1 MLVAVP
7 GEQQGHLIVE
17 AARTGLNT
25 HDRQDTRQ
33 LAGRAAFRGT
43 RQIVDHDQ
51 LVAARD
57 DRRQLGEWQA
67 VSAVQDDDIDGAPRR
82 REGRNHRG
90 HRHEDGQQVAH
101 ERERREQVQVGGSRS
116 VGEQV
121 TQLLVLA
128 GAGRQGV
135 GADSAHARDGLRDER
150 GNLGLVE
157 LAPLARQLLEGGGV
171 HPTERGLGGE
181 HGTQQRGPPREVELG
196 VDSGVLDLAIGEI
209 LGELVEAVGGQALAH
224 LQARGHLAGGGGV
237 TGPAFD
243 EGRQALQVRA
253 HQVRFLGHE
262 HGGDGVEVVTHGV
275 RQG

>member
-1 MLVAVP
+1 M
-7 GEQQGHLIVE
+7 
-17 AARTGLNT
+17 
-25 HDRQDTRQ
+25 
-33 LAGRAAFRGT
+33 
-43 RQIVDHDQ
+43 
-51 LVAARD
+51 
-57 DRRQLGEWQA
+57 
-67 VSAVQDDDIDGAPRR
+67 
-82 REGRNHRG
+82 
-90 HRHEDGQQVAH
+90 AH
-101 ERERREQVQVGGSRS
+101 ERVRREQVQVGGSRA

-121 TQLLVLA
+121 SQLLVLA
-128 GAGRQGV
+128 RAGRQGV
-135 GADSAHARDGLRDER
+135 RADSTHSRDGLRDER

-157 LAPLARQLLEGGGV
+157 LAPLARQRLEGGGV